1 MTSFAYAYQFSL
13 NCPLLYTVVECLK
26 RGLYFKKTRLWL
38 IFKHLKCI
46 NNDKLMQNN
55 NDLSDFKL
63 FLYKTQNKH
72 MGCFLMKLLY
82 WTLSHSLIIFL
93 FQAFLSLHMSRSL
106 LMAKK
111 WGCALSD
118 DEVILFQK
126 VIELFIYRAM
136 YWVKIGRI

>member
-26 RGLYFKKTRLWL
+26 RGLYFKKTTLWL

-93 FQAFLSLHMSRSL
+93 FQSFRSL
-106 LMAKK
+106 PMSPSLFMVQK
-111 WGCALSD
+111 WWGALSD

-136 YWVKIGRI
+136 YWVKIERI